1 MFQRKRFEWIL
12 QTSIDLNEK
21 QWVSKEEGEGKE
33 AEEEGSR
40 NETSLAVKGREERR
54 ERG

>member
-1 MFQRKRFEWIL
+1 L
-12 QTSIDLNEK
+12 
-21 QWVSKEEGEGKE
+21 VSKEEGEGKE

-40 NETSLAVKGREERR
+40 NETNLAVKGREERR